1 MMRNLFASLAVAAIL
16 AGFAPAQETAV
27 APQAEPEQQSLADVA
42 RAIKAKKRPEVV
54 VNQDDAE
61 QLFREVDS
69 ILAFASESSELPKKT
84 AVKYKLLGRDDVDK
98 KFTAVLSTDDSTK
111 RILHS
116 ELVLKKFGVLPDDF
130 QMQKYLTNKGGS
142 DLAGFY
148 DFRDKTMYLL
158 NWIPLE
164 QQRPVMAHELTHA
177 LQDQNYDLLKWRNP
191 LRSAKGDDDP
201 LADDKG
207 IETDARIAATEGQ
220 AMLVYLDYEI
230 RPMGMKLAESTD
242 RFEVL
247 KTRILS
253 AYDSPIKFHSAPLI
267 FTELAR
273 FPYYDGFTFELEVL
287 KQAGTRAA
295 FAGVFAR
302 PPRDTHEI
310 MQPEAYLSETR
321 PAPFSLPNL
330 MPALGSGYVPY
341 DSGSIGEL
349 DVRIM
354 AKEFGRDNDAYSVAP
369 FWNGGA
375 YLAVRKPSASTK
387 KDSELTLA
395 DLAMTYVSR
404 WKTAAAA
411 ERFAELYK
419 TALLKRSKLFDAA
432 ASKGSHCDSNTPDCT
447 ARWRA
452 RFDTDEGPVIME
464 ISKDNTLMITQGLED
479 STVQQVKM
487 AITRENGATRASSEP
502 ELSLR
507 FINLPAVQAMRQEI
521 VNQITTRLGGK

>member
-1 MMRNLFASLAVAAIL
+1 MIRNFVVSLSMAAVLAGYAPAQDAVAA
-16 AGFAPAQETAV
+16 ASS
-27 APQAEPEQQSLADVA
+27 AEPEQQSLGEIAK
-42 RAIKAKKRPEVV
+42 AIKAKKKPEVV
-54 VNQDDAE
+54 INQDDAE
-61 QLFREVDS
+61 KLFREVDS
-69 ILAFASESSELPKKT
+69 ILSFASESSELPKKT
-84 AVKYKLLGRDDVDK
+84 TVKYRLLGRDDVDK
-98 KFTAVLSTDDSTK
+98 KLADSYSTDESSK

-130 QMQKYLTNKGGS
+130 QMQKFLTTRGGS

-158 NWIPLE
+158 NWIALDK
-164 QQRPVMAHELTHA
+164 QRPVMAHELTHA
-177 LQDQNYDLLKWRNP
+177 LQDQNFDLAKWRNP
-191 LRSAKGDDDP
+191 NRNNINDP

-207 IETDARIAATEGQ
+207 VETDARVAATEGQ

-230 RPMGMKLAESTD
+230 RPMGMKLADATD
-242 RFEVL
+242 RFEIL
-247 KTRILS
+247 KTRILNT
-253 AYDSPIKFHSAPLI
+253 YDSPVTFHTGPLI
-267 FTELAR
+267 FSELAR
-273 FPYYDGFTFELEVL
+273 FPYFDGFAFELEVL
-287 KQAGTRAA
+287 KRAGTRAA

-310 MQPEAYLSETR
+310 MQPEAYLAETR

-330 MPALGSGYVPY
+330 MPALGSGYKPY

-354 AKEFGRDNDAYSVAP
+354 AKQFGRENDAYSVAP

-375 YLAVRKPSASTK
+375 YLAVRKPSAAEK
-387 KDSELTLA
+387 PDSSLVPA
-395 DLAMTYVSR
+395 DLALMYVSR

-419 TALLKRSKLFDAA
+419 SAILKRSKLFDAA
-432 ASKGSHCDSNTPDCT
+432 AAKSTQCDSKTPDCT

-452 RFDTDEGPVIME
+452 RFDTDEGPVVME
-464 ISKDNTLMITQGLED
+464 ISRDNTLMITHGLED
-479 STVQQVKM
+479 SAVNQVKI
-487 AITRENGATRASSEP
+487 ALARDADSTRASAEP

-507 FINLPAVQAMRQEI
+507 FINVPAVQAMREEI
-521 VNQITTRLGGK
+521 VKQLTTRLGGK